1 MQHRMGRRPL
11 IFIHM
16 TNTQLVPILSFGT
29 LLLDHEWRD
38 QGDFREKDFH
48 ERLYL
53 DDDASLLLAQSTG
66 FQSGCIGVVHNLL
79 RGEAQNRSALGV
91 ALVHEMKFDV
101 NTRQVVQNAAGHLC
115 ELGYG
120 LPDCRV
126 WRFWDDSQPVQVE
139 DVPVKT
145 LTLARAGK
153 AMIVLSSFGPAGE
166 VTFKVNQAMLGLSGS
181 IAAVNAET
189 GDVLAQPEPGAF
201 RLVLP
206 RHDFR
211 LVRLEPSAT
220 PK

>member
-1 MQHRMGRRPL
+1 M
-11 IFIHM
+11 
-16 TNTQLVPILSFGT
+16 LSFGT

-38 QGDFREKDFH
+38 QGDFRAKDFH

-79 RGEAQNRSALGV
+79 HGEAQIRSGLGV
-91 ALVHEMKFDV
+91 SLVHEMKFSV
-101 NTRQVVQNAAGHLC
+101 NTEPVARNAAEHLG

-126 WRFWDDSQPVQVE
+126 WRFWDDPQPVQVQG
-139 DVPVKT
+139 VPVRT

-153 AMIVLSSFGPAGE
+153 AMIVITSFGLAGE
-166 VTFKVNQAMLGLSGS
+166 VTFKVTQEMLGLSGRV
-181 IAAVNAET
+181 AAVNAET
-189 GDVLAQPEPGAF
+189 GEVLAESEPGTF
-201 RLVLP
+201 RLALP

-211 LVRLEPSAT
+211 LVRLEPPAT
-220 PK
+220 PD